1 MKKNASGII
10 LFAVF
15 WIFSGFSLS
24 ASKSKHQEKKRVIYG
39 IAQESKA
46 GLVVEGIMI
55 TSLTADDIK
64 KFSGKRVKAKGII
77 RKRKE
82 NPDKYSQDFTMPEMI
97 KLEWIRIE
105 D

>member
-24 ASKSKHQEKKRVIYG
+24 ASKSKHQEKSRIISG

-46 GLVVEGIMI
+46 GLVIEGVMI
-55 TSLTADDIK
+55 TSLNADDVQKFAGK
-64 KFSGKRVKAKGII
+64 KVKAKGII
-77 RKRKE
+77 RKKKE